1 VSNPF
6 GIGSLGGVF
15 DVLSAFVIVIPACIV
30 ACAVAL
36 VMRYRRSTGVER
48 FQLKWVAAAA
58 GAVAFVYAGTMIA
71 TAGVGWGSP
80 HEPAWASTLQVVALG
95 SFALIPAGIAVA
107 ILRYRLYDIDRI
119 ISRALSYALLT
130 AVLGAVYAA
139 IVVGIGAVAGGTND
153 PVLIAGATLAVAA
166 LFGPARR
173 RIQALLDRRFY
184 RRRYDLERTLATFTA
199 GLRDQVDLEQVR
211 DRLVATVRQ
220 TLAPDAA
227 FVWMRAG
234 PPPRLASPPG
244 GAPE

>member
-1 VSNPF
+1 
-6 GIGSLGGVF
+6 
-15 DVLSAFVIVIPACIV
+15 
-30 ACAVAL
+30 
-36 VMRYRRSTGVER
+36 
-48 FQLKWVAAAA
+48 
-58 GAVAFVYAGTMIA
+58 
-71 TAGVGWGSP
+71 VGWGSP